1 MRSSAGNNRVAACV
15 WDDVKR
21 LCAVAVRAVLLL
33 LPLLTVEACAE
44 SYDPLAVD
52 PAFQARMVD
61 LSVHDAVALAW
72 LNGPGPRSVMEP
84 ADQWQ
89 CSPGDGP

>member
-52 PAFQARMVD
+52 P
-61 LSVHDAVALAW
+61 SVHDAAALAC